1 MQVLVYFFQFDL
13 NISYSCWFHLKK
25 LNIDC
30 IKFCGPVL
38 FQFRFVLFCK
48 FSQKSV
54 CVCVCVCVF
63 VCGYKSY
70 INQDNVTGATC
81 TPQYCILILFGMLL
95 CFTWFQSGNH
105 YGQCYIT
112 YRYSG
117 LARDQQICSRQ
128 RKFKMEK
135 ITVKIQIFTYKAR
148 EVNKGLLEMY

>member
-1 MQVLVYFFQFDL
+1 MQVLVYFFHFDL

-54 CVCVCVCVF
+54 CVCVCVCVCVFVCVCVRVCVCVCVCVF

-81 TPQYCILILFGMLL
+81 APQYCILILFGMSL

-105 YGQCYIT
+105 YGNVTLLTDTVDSQGT
-112 YRYSG
+112 N
-117 LARDQQICSRQ
+117 
-128 RKFKMEK
+128 KF
-135 ITVKIQIFTYKAR
+135 V
-148 EVNKGLLEMY
+148 